1 MLSLSPNLLTATS
14 VSPPPM
20 MVAGNWKMHKTVRES
35 VSLAQEIS
43 RRIERDDVDVM
54 LSPTFTALWAVAEA
68 LKDSPVFLAGQN
80 LFWEEQGAYTG
91 EISGPM
97 LKACGMSH
105 VIIAHSERRQ
115 DFGENEKTAGKR
127 LRAALKAGL
136 SPILCVGESLAERE
150 ADQTEGVLESQ
161 LAGALA
167 GLKRGQVLD
176 LVVAYEPVWAIG
188 TGKTATEE
196 QANAAHAF
204 IRHWLS
210 VRFDKEV
217 ANQCRILYG
226 GSVKPDNAAGLLHQE
241 EIDGALVG
249 GASLKFE
256 SFLGIIK
263 AV

>member
-1 MLSLSPNLLTATS
+1 MPRKMLI
-14 VSPPPM
+14 
-20 MVAGNWKMHKTVRES
+20 AGNWKMHKTVPES

-43 RRIERDDVDVM
+43 RGVARHDVDVM
-54 LSPTFTALWAVAEA
+54 LAPTFTALWAVSQA
-68 LKDSPVFLAGQN
+68 LKGSSILLAGQN

-97 LKACGMSH
+97 LKACGLSH

-115 DFGENEKTAGKR
+115 YFGETEKTAAKR
-127 LRAALKAGL
+127 LEAALQAGL
-136 SPILCVGESLAERE
+136 APILCVGESLDERE

-167 GLKRGQVLD
+167 GLESDRISD

-204 IRHWLS
+204 IRRWLAG
-210 VRFDKEV
+210 RFDKEV

-226 GSVKPDNAAGLLHQE
+226 GSVKPDNAAGLLRQK

-249 GASLKFE
+249 GASLKSE
-256 SFLGIIK
+256 SFLGIIE